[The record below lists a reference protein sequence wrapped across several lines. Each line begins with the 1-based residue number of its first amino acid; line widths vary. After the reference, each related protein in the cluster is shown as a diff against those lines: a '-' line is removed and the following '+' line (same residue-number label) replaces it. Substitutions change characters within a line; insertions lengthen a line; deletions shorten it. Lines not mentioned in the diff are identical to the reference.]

1 MEDVNFFKKNIE
13 KLMKMVFMK
22 FVEEEENKDD
32 DEK

>member
-32 DEK
+32 EEN

>member
-1 MEDVNFFKKNIE
+1 MEDVNFFKKSIE

-32 DEK
+32 EEN